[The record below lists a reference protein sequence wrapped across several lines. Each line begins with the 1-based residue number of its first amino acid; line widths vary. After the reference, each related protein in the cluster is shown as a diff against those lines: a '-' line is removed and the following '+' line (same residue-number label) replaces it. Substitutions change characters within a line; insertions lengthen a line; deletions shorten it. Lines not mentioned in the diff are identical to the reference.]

1 LPTPSELVF
10 GLLEQNYS
18 LLIFLLVFAFLYAS
32 FGRLKMFHY
41 NRPAQIIVAVVLSL
55 GTAGVIHSVHWDEM
69 TKIFAGLVATGIVSM
84 VVWAVA
90 LQRGRT
96 RQEEERRHTERMRD
110 RS

>member
-1 LPTPSELVF
+1 MPTPSEFVF
-10 GLLEQNYS
+10 ALLEQNLP

-32 FGRLKMFHY
+32 FGRLKIFHY
-41 NRPAQIIVAVVLSL
+41 NRPARTIVAFVLSL

-69 TKIFAGLVATGIVSM
+69 TKIIAGLVAAGIVSM

-96 RQEEERRHTERMRD
+96 RQEDERRHQERR
-110 RS
+110 RGS